1 LIENGY
7 RQQEIL
13 IKENFRD
20 KVGGYIFTKDG
31 VIQRHQDEDLMKKI
45 KKQQQKEDVK
55 QLINQR
61 KNSTLKEKSIFDEK
75 IELIKKKGEDSF
87 MNKKQ
92 GSVYVN
98 DSKESSKLKIYD
110 HKQPTI
116 ITNLSSFNEIKR
128 NSDTLIG
135 FSIRNNTLGSLFI

>member
-45 KKQQQKEDVK
+45 KKQQQKEERELHRLKLHLRK
-55 QLINQR
+55 QI
-61 KNSTLKEKSIFDEK
+61 
-75 IELIKKKGEDSF
+75 
-87 MNKKQ
+87 
-92 GSVYVN
+92 
-98 DSKESSKLKIYD
+98 
-110 HKQPTI
+110 
-116 ITNLSSFNEIKR
+116 LS
-128 NSDTLIG
+128 
-135 FSIRNNTLGSLFI
+135 

>member
-1 LIENGY
+1 
-7 RQQEIL
+7 
-13 IKENFRD
+13 
-20 KVGGYIFTKDG
+20 
-31 VIQRHQDEDLMKKI
+31 MKKI

>member
-1 LIENGY
+1 LIENGH

-87 MNKKQ
+87 MNKK
-92 GSVYVN
+92 
-98 DSKESSKLKIYD
+98 
-110 HKQPTI
+110 
-116 ITNLSSFNEIKR
+116 
-128 NSDTLIG
+128 
-135 FSIRNNTLGSLFI
+135 